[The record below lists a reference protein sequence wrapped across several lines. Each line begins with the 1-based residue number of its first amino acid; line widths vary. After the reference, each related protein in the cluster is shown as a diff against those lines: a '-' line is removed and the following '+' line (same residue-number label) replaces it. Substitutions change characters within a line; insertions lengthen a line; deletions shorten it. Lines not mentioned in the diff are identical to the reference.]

1 VTRYLLD
8 TNIISDLARHPRG
21 RVAERIAEVGDEN
34 VCTSIIVA
42 AEVRFGLL
50 KTPSPKLTT
59 HVEAVIGALDVL
71 PFAPPADHAYVRLR
85 RDLEAR
91 GRPIGANELLIAPH
105 AIAAECTLV
114 TRNMRE
120 FARIDQLALENW
132 LDPD

>member
-1 VTRYLLD
+1 
-8 TNIISDLARHPRG
+8 
-21 RVAERIAEVGDEN
+21 
-34 VCTSIIVA
+34 
-42 AEVRFGLL
+42 
-50 KTPSPKLTT
+50 
-59 HVEAVIGALDVL
+59 VEAVIGALDVL
-71 PFAPPADHAYVRLR
+71 PFEPPADHAYVRLR

-91 GRPIGANELLIAPH
+91 GRPIGANELLIAAH